1 MCIVVCA
8 QTQGSQQSSRVA
20 INGKQSPPAGFTA
33 DALSVVSG
41 DVRQAFIQPPSA
53 GSGGGQWGGGVRAL
67 RGDLLTAADSV
78 TSAMSFLVRELNSG

>member
-20 INGKQSPPAGFTA
+20 VNGKRSPPA

-41 DVRQAFIQPPSA
+41 DVRQAFIQPPLA

-78 TSAMSFLVRELNSG
+78 TSAMSFLVRELNSGK